1 MLEVTVLVLV
11 VADGGSP
18 GWTGSSKKGDDLRG
32 NRTPNLRVWNPTRC
46 HCAMKSYLPV
56 CAVAMKI
63 RHRQM
68 VYGIA
73 DLAER
78 LRRTLKA
85 RVRKSVG
92 SIPTVRNNPYF
103 LYDVTWSPCT
113 VVILTVCRYRSIRPR
128 IAQLAERETVDGYN

>member
-1 MLEVTVLVLV
+1 
-11 VADGGSP
+11 
-18 GWTGSSKKGDDLRG
+18 
-32 NRTPNLRVWNPTRC
+32 
-46 HCAMKSYLPV
+46 MKSYLPMN
-56 CAVAMKI
+56 AVTIHI
-63 RHRQM
+63 RHRRA

-92 SIPTVRNNPYF
+92 SIPTVRNNINF
-103 LYDVTWSPCT
+103 LLAYMWFGLPKP
-113 VVILTVCRYRSIRPR
+113 RSLFPACLQLFIRPR